1 MQLRSRNIP
10 DKRDPIKKVHFEE
23 PYKNKEFE
31 TKLKDLQKILNPY
44 ESIHY
49 KLEKKKLFNN

>member
-10 DKRDPIKKVHFEE
+10 DKNVSIKKVHFEE
-23 PYKNKEFE
+23 TCKNKEFE

-49 KLEKKKLFNN
+49 KLEKEKLCNN

>member
-10 DKRDPIKKVHFEE
+10 DKNISIKKVDFEE
-23 PYKNKEFE
+23 TYKNKEFE

-49 KLEKKKLFNN
+49 KLEQKIM